1 MSEHTPDDYD
11 AMAQRLARIDAE
23 MDELANSGLSHDEI
37 ANRVLA
43 LYWERVELK
52 ARIAGHRP

>member
-1 MSEHTPDDYD
+1 MSEPSEEDFD
-11 AMAQRLARIDAE
+11 AMASRLARIDAE
-23 MDELANSGLSHDEI
+23 MDELANSGLSHEAI

-52 ARIAGHRP
+52 ARIAGLRR